1 MRGSVAEAEAAN
13 LLSLK
18 AFARA
23 ENMTA
28 EDSSWYMPYPN
39 IRKLR
44 SKFPLFARKF
54 TEDTASL
61 VLEMFTKH
69 DVKGFK
75 LGIFSGAYKK
85 DVSHSETASHSLPE
99 PGQAWPR
106 AGFDHVEDMNGH
118 SGESTAQASG
128 SALQNLVNEG
138 SVHKQS
144 QDQSRNSTLEEG
156 GTPGQFSNIAERKK
170 KFQERNFSKK
180 DGNQT
185 SSRLQN
191 RILKRA
197 AKSESR
203 SQARRRS
210 VSATGA

>member
-1 MRGSVAEAEAAN
+1 
-13 LLSLK
+13 
-18 AFARA
+18 
-23 ENMTA
+23 MTA

-39 IRKLR
+39 IRRLR
-44 SKFPLFARKF
+44 SNFPLFARKF

-69 DVKGFK
+69 DVDGFK

-85 DVSHSETASHSLPE
+85 DATHSEAASLSLPE
-99 PGQAWPR
+99 PGHAWPR
-106 AGFDHVEDMNGH
+106 AGSVHVENTNGH

-138 SVHKQS
+138 AVRKQS
-144 QDQSRNSTLEEG
+144 QNQSRNSSLDEG
-156 GTPGQFSNIAERKK
+156 GTPGQFSNIAERKR
-170 KFQERNFSKK
+170 KFQERNFFKK
-180 DGNQT
+180 HGNQT

-197 AKSESR
+197 AKLESR